1 MNINKEIDAA
11 LSLIQIAIEE
21 DKSPW
26 LQMNM
31 NWSWDTNL
39 GDIIEFNDQ
48 LRGCG
53 YKTTYEIYG
62 DKDRIPHVVATFTK
76 LQEE

>member
-1 MNINKEIDAA
+1 MDVNKEVDYA
-11 LSLIQIAIEE
+11 LSLIQITIEE

-31 NWSWDTNL
+31 NWNLDTNL
-39 GDIIEFNDQ
+39 KDIIDFNDQ

-53 YKTTYEIYG
+53 YKTIYEIYG
-62 DKDRIPHVVATFTK
+62 DESRIPHVVATFTK
-76 LQEE
+76 LQGE